1 MKSTDFLTER
11 ILNLH
16 DTAAKQQLGP
26 QIWDLLQLSYSKV
39 PGGFGTADS
48 LEELIGKT
56 GLWKVVTR
64 DGIVTAANIY
74 RDQFGRKSVAAG
86 TNGTKQ
92 GIKDYFM
99 VQGDDKKLGRA
110 WAEVSGKPEAFMQ
123 KSGATP
129 IPAKFAPMLT
139 KKEIIEY
146 NPDGVHYT
154 RMIGG
159 EPHEKVI
166 YGAVKLTKDDATQLV
181 NAGIELHTLPKNIQ
195 ISNK

>member
-1 MKSTDFLTER
+1 MKSNEFLTER

-16 DTAAKQQLGP
+16 DTPAKLKFGQEV
-26 QIWDLLQLSYSKV
+26 WDLLQLSYSKV

-48 LEELIGKT
+48 LEDLISKT
-56 GLWKVVTR
+56 GLWKIVTR
-64 DGIVTAANIY
+64 DGVVTAVNLY
-74 RDQFGRKSVAAG
+74 RDQYGRKSVAAG
-86 TNGTKQ
+86 TNGSRQ

-99 VQGDDKKLGRA
+99 VNGEDDKFGRA
-110 WAEVSGKPEAFMQ
+110 WAEVSGKPELMMQ

-159 EPHEKVI
+159 QPHEKVI
-166 YGAVKLTKDDATQLV
+166 YGAVKLTKDDAQHLV

-195 ISNK
+195 ISDK

>member
-16 DTAAKQQLGP
+16 DAPAKLKFGQEV
-26 QIWDLLQLSYSKV
+26 WDLLQLSYSKV

-48 LEELIGKT
+48 LDDLISKT
-56 GLWKVVTR
+56 GLWKIVTR
-64 DGIVTAANIY
+64 DGVITAVNLY
-74 RDQFGRKSVAAG
+74 RDQYGRKSVAVG
-86 TNGTKQ
+86 TNGSRQ
-92 GIKDYFM
+92 GIKDYVM
-99 VQGDDKKLGRA
+99 VKGEDDKFGRA
-110 WAEVSGKPEAFMQ
+110 WAEVSGKPELTMQ
-123 KSGATP
+123 KSGAIP

-159 EPHEKVI
+159 EPHEKII
-166 YGAVKLTKDDATQLV
+166 YGSVYITQQDADRM
-181 NAGIELHTLPKNIQ
+181 ASFGITLHDLPENIK
-195 ISNK
+195 IKG